1 MRKRKNGVDEWVGL
15 LVLAIFPIYLVIK
28 IPWLIIVVALIAF
41 LCFLPKII
49 ERNKKAKTRKIEY
62 IGITSRPEHCN
73 LSAKELSAMVEL
85 ELQMID
91 NMKGMD
97 FEAYVAEI
105 LKYNGYNHVTQTK
118 ISGDYGIDVIAYK
131 DEKMYAFQCKRFA
144 NKLGLKPIQE
154 AFAGKQHYNADE
166 AVVITNSDF
175 TKAAMQLASETVIYC
190 DRHQLSLLIEN
201 YVLASKCYK

>member
-118 ISGDYGIDVIAYK
+118 ISGDY
-131 DEKMYAFQCKRFA
+131 
-144 NKLGLKPIQE
+144 
-154 AFAGKQHYNADE
+154 
-166 AVVITNSDF
+166 
-175 TKAAMQLASETVIYC
+175 
-190 DRHQLSLLIEN
+190 
-201 YVLASKCYK
+201 